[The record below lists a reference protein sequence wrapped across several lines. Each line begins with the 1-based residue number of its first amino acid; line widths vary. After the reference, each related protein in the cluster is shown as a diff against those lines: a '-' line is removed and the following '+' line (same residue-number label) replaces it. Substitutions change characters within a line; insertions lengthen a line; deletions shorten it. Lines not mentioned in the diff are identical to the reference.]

1 MEELYNSYSNEKFIN
16 ALGEYAIYLRKSRT
30 DMEAEARGEGET
42 LVRHEKILLDLA
54 KQKGIKIGK
63 IYREI
68 VSGETIEAR
77 PEVQKLLADV
87 KKSIWKGILVVE
99 VERLARG
106 DTEDQGTVAK
116 AFKISNTKII
126 TPMKTYDPNDEF
138 DEEYFEFGLFMSRRE
153 YKTINR
159 RLQRGRVSSVNEGK
173 YVGSVAPYGYERV
186 KIKGDKGY
194 TLRKNSEANT
204 VKVIY
209 DLYAYEDL
217 SLQEVVRRINKMGLK
232 PRKSD
237 EWTVAS
243 VKDILANPV
252 YIGKVKWNARKIVK
266 VYKKEKLIKTRP
278 RNKDYILVD
287 GLHKAIVDEKTWKI
301 VSAKRS
307 INKPPIPR
315 GNILQNP
322 LCGLVYCAKCG
333 KKMKRRPY
341 TDKSKEPT
349 LYCENPKCDNISSKL
364 HYVEEKVIEGLR
376 KWLERYNF
384 NYKEYIEKLNHSK
397 IDSIENTIL
406 LLEEEVRKENNKLL
420 SIFSFLEDGT
430 YTKEMFKERSEVVSQ
445 NIAKLNNSIEE
456 YKLKLAQ
463 EKIVDKEK
471 TVLVPKIENLLDV
484 YNFLPTAEDKNDL
497 LKNIITQVTYL
508 KTEKAIKKNSD
519 STNFIINL
527 YPKINKVS

>member
-16 ALGEYAIYLRKSRT
+16 VLGEYAIYLRKSRT

-99 VERLARG
+99 VDRLARG

-204 VKVIY
+204 VTGILSNIVYTTNAPLFSEESKVMV
-209 DLYAYEDL
+209 DN
-217 SLQEVVRRINKMGLK
+217 QEI
-232 PRKSD
+232 
-237 EWTVAS
+237 
-243 VKDILANPV
+243 
-252 YIGKVKWNARKIVK
+252 
-266 VYKKEKLIKTRP
+266 
-278 RNKDYILVD
+278 
-287 GLHKAIVDEKTWKI
+287 
-301 VSAKRS
+301 
-307 INKPPIPR
+307 IPT
-315 GNILQNP
+315 P
-322 LCGLVYCAKCG
+322 L
-333 KKMKRRPY
+333 
-341 TDKSKEPT
+341 
-349 LYCENPKCDNISSKL
+349 
-364 HYVEEKVIEGLR
+364 
-376 KWLERYNF
+376 
-384 NYKEYIEKLNHSK
+384 
-397 IDSIENTIL
+397 
-406 LLEEEVRKENNKLL
+406 LL
-420 SIFSFLEDGT
+420 SIAGQRENVPFSAFIEAILMIFSFDILRESDLKMPNFANSSLSIVGALILGDAAVSAGIVSPIMIIVVAIT
-430 YTKEMFKERSEVVSQ
+430 SISSLAFSEPEL
-445 NIAKLNNSIEE
+445 INSLRWYRLIFMLGASFFGI
-456 YKLKLAQ
+456 YGL
-463 EKIVDKEK
+463 
-471 TVLVPKIENLLDV
+471 VLVGLYFLITIISTKSFTLPYLSPFAPINLSQLKDSIISYPIKKRKKRNNYLSNNIV
-484 YNFLPTAEDKNDL
+484 KN
-497 LKNIITQVTYL
+497 
-508 KTEKAIKKNSD
+508 KTEE
-519 STNFIINL
+519 
-527 YPKINKVS
+527 